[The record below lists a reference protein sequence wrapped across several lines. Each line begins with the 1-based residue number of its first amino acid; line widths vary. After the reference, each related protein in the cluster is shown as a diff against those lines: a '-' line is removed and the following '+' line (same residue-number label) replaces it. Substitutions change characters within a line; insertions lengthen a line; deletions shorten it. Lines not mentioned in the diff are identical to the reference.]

1 VKEVWNDTMWSEFT
15 AQKQVAGL
23 LHHSLKNNRLSHAYL
38 FSGPKGAGKKK
49 MAKHLTKAIFC
60 LRQDGDSCGEC
71 KNCRLIEEGNHLD
84 VHWIEP
90 EKNVIRIKQI
100 EELQKKFSYRAA
112 ESSHKVYIMEE
123 ADTMNQEAAN
133 RLLKFLEEPP
143 QGVVAILLTSNIHD
157 LLPTILSR
165 CQVLT
170 FNAPSPEAIAALLE
184 QEGVKSGLARAA
196 AQVGNDIDEA
206 RVLCQTES
214 FAQLRSL
221 VIQLSEDIMERGT
234 YALVTVH
241 DKLLKQEK
249 DPDRIDLFLDL
260 LLLWF
265 RDLLFFLLGQ
275 ESQITNKDQMEPI
288 QKQALRISQRRLVSG
303 MGTILVT
310 KNRLTHYANLQL
322 SLEDMVLRLQEG

>member
-1 VKEVWNDTMWSEFT
+1 MWSEFS
-15 AQKQVAGL
+15 AQKQAAEL
-23 LHHSLKNNRLSHAYL
+23 LHRSIKHNRLSHAYL

-49 MAKHLTKAIFC
+49 MAKYLTEAIFC

-84 VHWIEP
+84 VHWVQP
-90 EKNVIRIKQI
+90 ERNIIRKEQIKD
-100 EELQKKFSYRAA
+100 LQKKFSYRAA
-112 ESSHKVYIMEE
+112 ESNHKVYIMEE
-123 ADTMNQEAAN
+123 ADKMNQEATNA
-133 RLLKFLEEPP
+133 LLKFLEEPP
-143 QGVVAILLTSNIHD
+143 AGVVAILLTSNIHG

-165 CQVLT
+165 CQIIS
-170 FNAPSPEAIAALLE
+170 FNAPSPEAITKQLE
-184 QEGVKSGLARAA
+184 QEGVRPGLARAA
-196 AQVGNDIDEA
+196 AQIAHDLEEA
-206 RVLCQTES
+206 RTLCQTES
-214 FAQLRSL
+214 FAQMRSL

-234 YALVTVH
+234 YALVTIH

-249 DPDRIDLFLDL
+249 DPDKIDLFLDL

-265 RDLLFFLLGQ
+265 RDLLLFLLGQ
-275 ESQITNKDQMEPI
+275 ESQITNNDQMEPI
-288 QKQALRISQRRLVSG
+288 QKQALRISQRRLVEG

>member
-1 VKEVWNDTMWSEFT
+1 MMWSEFA
-15 AQKQVAGL
+15 AQRQAAEL
-23 LHHSLKNNRLSHAYL
+23 LHRSLRNDRLSHAYL
-38 FSGPKGAGKKK
+38 FSGVRGAGKRK
-49 MAKHLTKAIFC
+49 MAKHLAQAVFC
-60 LRQDGDSCGEC
+60 LRRDGDSCGEC

-90 EKNVIRIKQI
+90 EKNIIRIKQI
-100 EELQKKFSYRAA
+100 EDLQKKFSYRAA

-123 ADTMNQEAAN
+123 AEKMNQEATN

-157 LLPTILSR
+157 LLPTVLSR
-165 CQVLT
+165 CQIVS
-170 FNAPSPEAIAALLE
+170 FHAPSPEAIAERLE
-184 QEGVKSGLARAA
+184 QEGIKQGLARAA
-196 AQVGNDIDEA
+196 ARIANDMDEA
-206 RVLCQTES
+206 RTLCQLES
-214 FAQLRSL
+214 FAHLRSL

-234 YALVTVH
+234 YALVTIH

-249 DPDRIDLFLDL
+249 DPDKIDLFLDL

-265 RDLLFFLLGQ
+265 RDLLLFLLGQ
-275 ESQITNKDQMEPI
+275 ESQITNNDQMEPI
-288 QKQALRISQRRLVSG
+288 QKQALRISQRRLVDG

>member
-1 VKEVWNDTMWSEFT
+1 
-15 AQKQVAGL
+15 
-23 LHHSLKNNRLSHAYL
+23 
-38 FSGPKGAGKKK
+38 
-49 MAKHLTKAIFC
+49 MAKHLAQAVFC
-60 LRQDGDSCGEC
+60 LRRDGDSCGEC

-90 EKNVIRIKQI
+90 EKNIIRIKQI
-100 EELQKKFSYRAA
+100 EDLQKKFSYRAA

-123 ADTMNQEAAN
+123 AEKMNQEATN

-157 LLPTILSR
+157 LLPTVLSR
-165 CQVLT
+165 CQIVS
-170 FNAPSPEAIAALLE
+170 FHAPSPEAIAERLE
-184 QEGVKSGLARAA
+184 QEGIKQGLARAA
-196 AQVGNDIDEA
+196 ARIANDMDEA
-206 RVLCQTES
+206 RTLCQLES
-214 FAQLRSL
+214 FAHLRSL

-234 YALVTVH
+234 YALVTIH

-249 DPDRIDLFLDL
+249 DPDKIDLFLDL

-265 RDLLFFLLGQ
+265 RDLLLFLLGQ
-275 ESQITNKDQMEPI
+275 ESQITNNDQMEPI
-288 QKQALRISQRRLVSG
+288 QKQALRISQRRLVDG

>member
-1 VKEVWNDTMWSEFT
+1 
-15 AQKQVAGL
+15 
-23 LHHSLKNNRLSHAYL
+23 
-38 FSGPKGAGKKK
+38 
-49 MAKHLTKAIFC
+49 MAKHLAKAIFC
-60 LRQDGDSCGEC
+60 LRQNGDSCGEC

-90 EKNVIRIKQI
+90 EKNIIRIKQI
-100 EELQKKFSYRAA
+100 EDLQKKFSYRAA

-123 ADTMNQEAAN
+123 AEKMNQEATN

-157 LLPTILSR
+157 LLPTVLSR
-165 CQVLT
+165 CQIVS
-170 FNAPSPEAIAALLE
+170 FHAPSPEAIAERLE
-184 QEGVKSGLARAA
+184 QQGIKQGLARTAA
-196 AQVGNDIDEA
+196 RIANDMDEA
-206 RVLCQTES
+206 HTLCQSES

-234 YALVTVH
+234 YALVTIH

-265 RDLLFFLLGQ
+265 RDLLLFLLGQ
-275 ESQITNKDQMEPI
+275 ESQITNNDQMEPI
-288 QKQALRISQRRLVSG
+288 QKQALRISQRRLVDG

>member
-1 VKEVWNDTMWSEFT
+1 MWSEYT
-15 AQKQVAGL
+15 TQRQVAEL
-23 LHHSLKNNRLSHAYL
+23 LHRSMQHNRLSHAYL
-38 FSGPKGAGKKK
+38 FVGPKGAGKKK
-49 MAKHLTKAIFC
+49 MAQHLVKAIFC
-60 LRQDGDSCGEC
+60 LQQNGDSCGKC

-84 VHWIEP
+84 VHWVEP
-90 EKNVIRIKQI
+90 DKNIIRMKQI
-100 EELQKKFSYRAA
+100 EDLQKKFAYRAA

-123 ADTMNQEAAN
+123 ADKMNQEATN

-165 CQVLT
+165 CQILH
-170 FNAPSPEAIAALLE
+170 FNAPSPEAIAKLLE
-184 QEGVKSGLARAA
+184 QEGVRPGLARASA
-196 AQVGNDIDEA
+196 HIANDIDGA
-206 RVLCQTES
+206 RTLCQTES
-214 FAQLRSL
+214 FAQVRSL
-221 VIQLSEDIMERGT
+221 VIQLSEDIMERGA
-234 YALVTVH
+234 YALVTLH

-249 DPDRIDLFLDL
+249 DPERIALFLDL

-265 RDLLFFLLGQ
+265 RDLLLFLLGQ
-275 ESQITNKDQMEPI
+275 ESQITNNDQMEPI
-288 QKQALRISQRRLVSG
+288 RKQALRISQRRLVDG

>member
-1 VKEVWNDTMWSEFT
+1 MWSEFA
-15 AQKQVAGL
+15 AQRQAAEL
-23 LHHSLKNNRLSHAYL
+23 LHRSLKNNRLSHAYL
-38 FSGPKGAGKKK
+38 FSGARGAGKRK
-49 MAKHLTKAIFC
+49 MAKHLAKAVFC
-60 LRQDGDSCGEC
+60 LRQNGDSCGEC

-90 EKNVIRIKQI
+90 EKNIIRIKQI
-100 EELQKKFSYRAA
+100 EDLQKKFSYRAA

-123 ADTMNQEAAN
+123 AEKMNQEATN

-157 LLPTILSR
+157 LLPTVLSR
-165 CQVLT
+165 CQIVS
-170 FNAPSPEAIAALLE
+170 FHAPSPEAIAERLE
-184 QEGVKSGLARAA
+184 QQGIKQGLARAA
-196 AQVGNDIDEA
+196 ARIANDMDEA
-206 RVLCQTES
+206 HTLCQSES

-234 YALVTVH
+234 YALVTIH

-265 RDLLFFLLGQ
+265 RDLLLFLLGQ
-275 ESQITNKDQMEPI
+275 ESQITNNDQMEPI
-288 QKQALRISQRRLVSG
+288 QKQALRISQRRLVNG

>member
-1 VKEVWNDTMWSEFT
+1 MWSEWT
-15 AQKQVAGL
+15 TQRQVAEL
-23 LHHSLKNNRLSHAYL
+23 LHRSLRHNRLSHAYL
-38 FSGPKGAGKKK
+38 FVGPKGAGKKK
-49 MAKHLTKAIFC
+49 MARHLVQAIFC

-84 VHWIEP
+84 VHWVEP
-90 EKNVIRIKQI
+90 EKNIIRMKQI
-100 EELQKKFSYRAA
+100 EDLQKKFSYRAA
-112 ESSHKVYIMEE
+112 ESSHKVYIIEE
-123 ADTMNQEAAN
+123 AEKMNQEATN

-143 QGVVAILLTSNIHD
+143 QGVVAILLTSSMHD

-165 CQVLT
+165 CQTLHFT
-170 FNAPSPEAIAALLE
+170 APSPEAIAKLLE
-184 QEGVKSGLARAA
+184 QEGIRPGLARASA
-196 AQVGNDIDEA
+196 YIANDIEGA
-206 RVLCQTES
+206 RTLCQTES
-214 FAQLRSL
+214 FAQVRSL

-234 YALVTVH
+234 YALVTIH

-249 DPDRIDLFLDL
+249 DPERIALFLDL

-265 RDLLFFLLGQ
+265 RDLLLFLLGQ
-275 ESQITNKDQMEPI
+275 ESQITNNDQMEPI
-288 QKQALRISQRRLVSG
+288 RKQALRISQRRLVDG